1 MDAVKERDDEV
12 KGLSL
17 IDVCFEDDSLIS
29 QSSENQQEHRIF
41 EFPDAVDASKAE
53 DSADIVDQRD
63 QVSQLSESLE
73 PERTQKIGK
82 CNLRK
87 SLAWDSAFFTSAGVL
102 EPEELSSMIEG
113 VDRDGKHS
121 LPRIQEDD
129 LRRSAD
135 SISTMESDSLTL
147 ESLEADLFEDVRA
160 SIQKSRIRSNVTHS
174 KNSKAGTGEM
184 EGRTIHSSKK
194 VEVASQKKV
203 QPKAASGMQGSGKM
217 IKQGPVRP
225 QVTQPVASS
234 RQSISSLPRPP
245 KIISRANPISTASTK
260 RASLGANSLRMEK
273 DSAKGSIGRGAPG
286 SKITG
291 LCESHGFVPRPTQ
304 SSKSSSKRSLPA
316 AKTEPTT
323 SSSSFDS
330 SGSTPSDN
338 IGKSSTNTMRR
349 KFDSRT
355 SNPPPSGSTLKIPT
369 RTAVRNKTLSANS
382 HISAYLMSTA
392 KLSSSM
398 SPASSISEWSTESS
412 SSTSTVNQRS
422 SNSTASLGTSSP
434 CKGVCEDRNASH
446 TVGPENQ
453 VIGLLSQSG
462 KKSTTGT
469 GTLHHPAST
478 KPSGLRMPSPKIGF
492 FDGAKSMVRTPNGSM
507 QSHSGVP
514 SSLPKVEAGFC
525 SPKGAS
531 NKGKQGNFQTV
542 RTVTPVGNIK
552 PNTQKNSLSMKP
564 SSSLPHQQPS
574 NASTKVSS
582 ASKGVRNCAGQSPEI
597 QGNISPKAN
606 GESHLKA
613 EEAGLGG
620 VDRAKH
626 DPDSGLISDKN
637 GSREDIKI
645 TPVKGDGPHSIY
657 NSTTVELSTTMRVPF
672 AVNNPFCSRDFPTG
686 LTVEMVEKADTSPFL
701 DSTLKENS

>member
-17 IDVCFEDDSLIS
+17 IDVCSEDDSLIS

-129 LRRSAD
+129 LRRSTD

-184 EGRTIHSSKK
+184 EASKK
-194 VEVASQKKV
+194 VDVASQKK
-203 QPKAASGMQGSGKM
+203 PKAASGMQGSGKM

-273 DSAKGSIGRGAPG
+273 DSAKSSIGRGAPG
-286 SKITG
+286 SKMTG
-291 LCESHGFVPRPTQ
+291 LSESHGFVPRPTQ

-355 SNPPPSGSTLKIPT
+355 SNPPPSGSTLKTPT

-398 SPASSISEWSTESS
+398 SPASSVSEWSTESS

-453 VIGLLSQSG
+453 VTGLLSQSV

-514 SSLPKVEAGFC
+514 SSLPKVGAGFC
-525 SPKGAS
+525 SPKGTS

-564 SSSLPHQQPS
+564 SSPLPQQQPS
-574 NASTKVSS
+574 KVSS
-582 ASKGVRNCAGQSPEI
+582 ASKSVRNCAGQSPEI

-606 GESHLKA
+606 GESHSKA

-626 DPDSGLISDKN
+626 DPVSGLISGKN
-637 GSREDIKI
+637 GSQEDIKI

-672 AVNNPFCSRDFPTG
+672 AVNNPFCNGDFPTG
-686 LTVEMVEKADTSPFL
+686 LTIEMVEKADTSPFL

>member
-17 IDVCFEDDSLIS
+17 IDVCSEDDSLIS

-129 LRRSAD
+129 LRRSTD

-194 VEVASQKKV
+194 VDVASQKK
-203 QPKAASGMQGSGKM
+203 PKAASGMQGSGKM

-273 DSAKGSIGRGAPG
+273 DSAKSSIGRGAPG
-286 SKITG
+286 SKMTG
-291 LCESHGFVPRPTQ
+291 LSESHGFVPRPTQ

-355 SNPPPSGSTLKIPT
+355 SNPPPSGSTLKTPT

-398 SPASSISEWSTESS
+398 SPASSVSEWSTESS

-453 VIGLLSQSG
+453 VTGLLSQSV

-514 SSLPKVEAGFC
+514 SSLPKVGAGFC
-525 SPKGAS
+525 SPKGTS

-564 SSSLPHQQPS
+564 SSPLPQQQPS
-574 NASTKVSS
+574 KVSS
-582 ASKGVRNCAGQSPEI
+582 ASKSVRNCAGQSPEI

-606 GESHLKA
+606 GESHSKA

-626 DPDSGLISDKN
+626 DPVSGLISGKN
-637 GSREDIKI
+637 GSQEDIKI

-672 AVNNPFCSRDFPTG
+672 AVNNPFCNGDFPTG
-686 LTVEMVEKADTSPFL
+686 LTIEMVEKADTSPFL

>member
-1 MDAVKERDDEV
+1 MEAQPKYT
-12 KGLSL
+12 G
-17 IDVCFEDDSLIS
+17 
-29 QSSENQQEHRIF
+29 ENQQEHRIF

-184 EGRTIHSSKK
+184 EGRTIHCKCSTTYVLGKR
-194 VEVASQKKV
+194 QKTKYYSNFQV

-217 IKQGPVRP
+217 IKQGP
-225 QVTQPVASS
+225 PVASS

-291 LCESHGFVPRPTQ
+291 LGESHGFVPRPTQ

-453 VIGLLSQSG
+453 VTGLLSQSG

-514 SSLPKVEAGFC
+514 SSLPKVGAGFC

-582 ASKGVRNCAGQSPEI
+582 ASKSVRNCAGQSPEI

-645 TPVKGDGPHSIY
+645 TPIKGDGPHSIY